1 MPNSPQS
8 QASHVTVNNA
18 SQTVYHARR
27 IDSSRRSNAW
37 HSGRMEN
44 FLREWRQDAVNKH
57 QYDTAIFVADKLL
70 AITGA
75 SPAAARLP
83 PRLDRC

>member
-1 MPNSPQS
+1 
-8 QASHVTVNNA
+8 
-18 SQTVYHARR
+18 
-27 IDSSRRSNAW
+27 
-37 HSGRMEN
+37 MEN
-44 FLREWRQDAVNKH
+44 YLREWRQDAVNKH